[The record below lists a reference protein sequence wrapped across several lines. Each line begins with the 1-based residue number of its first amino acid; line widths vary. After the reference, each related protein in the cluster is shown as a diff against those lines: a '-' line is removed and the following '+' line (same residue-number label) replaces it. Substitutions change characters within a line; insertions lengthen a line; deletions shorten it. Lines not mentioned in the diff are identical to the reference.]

1 MSARHSWRLRLAERE
16 LDGTTLLVLPGI
28 AFIALLFVY
37 PFLYGLWLS
46 LRPMAGGGTF
56 ANYIAFFTTPYLYHT
71 VGLNLWIAI
80 PATIICMAASI
91 PIALRVRWLR
101 YQRVLTT
108 LLMIPI
114 TLGIV
119 LVTEGMLNY
128 LGPRGWANRILIAL
142 GLVHQP
148 IRLVH
153 NYWGVLISIVI
164 TGFPLAFLLTLSF
177 FGGLDPVIENAAAML
192 GARPWRRFTRI
203 VIPLMARG
211 LVMATALTF
220 VYTFSVFPSAILVGA
235 PDGPTR
241 VISIAAY
248 QAAFEQFDYSMASAV
263 AMIMAAVQV
272 LVVTCLMGLGRLAHR
287 GPSSAG
293 KG

>member
-1 MSARHSWRLRLAERE
+1 MSHPHSLRVRLAERE
-16 LDGTTLLVLPGI
+16 LDGITLLVLPGVVFV
-28 AFIALLFVY
+28 AVLFVY

-46 LRPMAGGGTF
+46 LQPMDGGGML
-56 ANYIAFFTTPYLYHT
+56 ANYLAFFTTPYLYRT
-71 VGLNLWIAI
+71 IGITLWIAI
-80 PATIICMAASI
+80 PATAICMAASI

-101 YQRVLTT
+101 HQRVLATI
-108 LLMIPI
+108 LMIPI

-128 LGPRGWANRILIAL
+128 LGPRGWVNRMLIGA
-142 GLVHQP
+142 GAIDQP
-148 IRLVH
+148 IRFVH

-164 TGFPLAFLLTLSF
+164 TGFPLAFLLTLSL
-177 FGGLDPVIENAAAML
+177 FGGLDPAIENAAAML
-192 GARPWRRFTRI
+192 GARPWRRFIRI
-203 VIPLMARG
+203 VLPLMARG

-235 PDGPTR
+235 PDGPTH

-248 QAAFEQFDYSMASAV
+248 QAAFEQFDYSMASTV

-272 LVVTCLMGLGRLAHR
+272 LVVASLMGFGALTHR
-287 GPSSAG
+287 GPTSAG